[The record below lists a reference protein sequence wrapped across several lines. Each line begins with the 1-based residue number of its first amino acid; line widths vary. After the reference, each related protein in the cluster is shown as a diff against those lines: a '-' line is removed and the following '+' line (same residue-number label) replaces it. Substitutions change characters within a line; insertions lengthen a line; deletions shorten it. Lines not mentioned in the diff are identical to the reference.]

1 MTGSLFVDTSAW
13 YPLADSSHS
22 DHEPLAAALRAR
34 VHAGARIVTT
44 NLVLAETHAL
54 LLRRAGRE
62 VALTF
67 ARRVRQPP
75 NSVEYSTAERETV
88 AFSDWLER
96 FDDQHFSLA
105 DAVSFVVMTEL
116 EIREALAL
124 DQHFA
129 TAGFIVVSD

>member
-1 MTGSLFVDTSAW
+1 M
-13 YPLADSSHS
+13 
-22 DHEPLAAALRAR
+22 
-34 VHAGARIVTT
+34 TT
-44 NLVLAETHAL
+44 NLVLAETHVL
-54 LLRRAGRE
+54 LLRRAGRD

-67 ARRVRQPP
+67 AHRVRQPP
-75 NSVEYSTAERETV
+75 NSIEYSSAEREAL

-96 FDDQHFSLA
+96 FNDQHFSLA

-116 EIREALAL
+116 EIHEALAL